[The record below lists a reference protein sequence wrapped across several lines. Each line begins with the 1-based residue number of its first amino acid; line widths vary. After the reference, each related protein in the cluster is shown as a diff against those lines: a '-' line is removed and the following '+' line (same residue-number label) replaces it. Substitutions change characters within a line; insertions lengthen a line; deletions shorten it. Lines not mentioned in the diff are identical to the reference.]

1 VTDVDVVIPVRDGG
15 ALLGEAV
22 GSVLD
27 QQGVDVRAIVVD
39 DGSTDGAPERLPR
52 DPRIVVV
59 PTAGTGI
66 VGALNTGVALATAP
80 YIARQDAD
88 DVSLP
93 GRLAAQAELLD
104 QHPGIG
110 LVATAFEVLV
120 GGRVVTTM
128 RTTPGGMLTKNRIC
142 AGSTVVRREVLAAA
156 GGYRQQ
162 FRLSSDY
169 DAWLRCAAVSGL
181 AILPVVGYQYRL
193 HAQMSTIRL
202 AAVHPAYS
210 ALAKASA
217 RARMTGRP
225 DPAEDLD
232 AWLAER
238 LPPLE
243 EQEQLTAEVA
253 AWWATEFAA
262 LGSRADAMACVRR
275 AWPRLSTGRRR
286 RLLTSLVRPPASQS
300 GWT

>member
-1 VTDVDVVIPVRDGG
+1 VTDIDVVIPVRDGG
-15 ALLGEAV
+15 HLLGEAV
-22 GSVLD
+22 ASVLD

-52 DPRIVVV
+52 DPRITVV

-169 DAWLRCAAVSGL
+169 DAWLRCVAVSGL
-181 AILPVVGYQYRL
+181 AILPIVGYQYRL

-217 RARMTGRP
+217 QARMSGRP
-225 DPAEDLD
+225 DPAENLD
-232 AWLAER
+232 AWLADR
-238 LPPLE
+238 LPPPE

-253 AWWATEFAA
+253 AWWAAEFAA
-262 LGSRADAMACVRR
+262 LGSRGDAIRCVRR
-275 AWPRLSTGRRR
+275 AWPRLSTRRR
-286 RLLTSLVRPPASQS
+286 GRLLTSLVRPPASQS
-300 GWT
+300 GWQ